1 MKKYFEKLYR
11 VIRMKEMRI
20 LPGHMSYFLVMSIMP
35 LITLISFIASFFHL
49 SITEV
54 TEFAIQFLPTEISN
68 LIMPL
73 ITNTNMKL
81 NFILMIVGFYIVS
94 NGMHSII
101 LVSNT
106 LYKTEEENAVFL
118 RIRAILLT
126 IILMN
131 LFFFTLIV
139 MGFGNMIVKFL
150 LSLDI
155 FLPIS
160 SYVYQLFIWL
170 KYPLAFILIYFFV
183 KVLYTLSPIKKIKSK
198 FMTKGALF
206 TTIGWILVTTFY
218 SYYANNIAHYDL
230 FYGSISNL
238 VVLLIWIYIL
248 SYIFVIGIG
257 INATEYQLAETAT
270 DNEANL

>member
-1 MKKYFEKLYR
+1 MKKYFEKLYH

-35 LITLISFIASFFHL
+35 LITLVSFIASFFHL
-49 SITEV
+49 SITEIA
-54 TEFAIQFLPTEISN
+54 EFTAQFLPTEVSN

-73 ITNTNMKL
+73 ITNTNMSL

-106 LYKTEEENAVFL
+106 LYKTEEENAILL

-139 MGFGNMIVKFL
+139 MGFGNMIVRFIL
-150 LSLDI
+150 GLDI

-160 SYVYQLFIWL
+160 GYVYQLFIWL
-170 KYPLAFILIYFFV
+170 KYPIAFVLIYFFV

-206 TTIGWILVTTFY
+206 TTIGWILVTTIY

-257 INATEYQLAETAT
+257 INATEYQLAETT
-270 DNEANL
+270 TNNEKSL

>member
-54 TEFAIQFLPTEISN
+54 TEFAIQFLPTEVSN

-139 MGFGNMIVKFL
+139 MEI
-150 LSLDI
+150 
-155 FLPIS
+155 
-160 SYVYQLFIWL
+160 
-170 KYPLAFILIYFFV
+170 
-183 KVLYTLSPIKKIKSK
+183 
-198 FMTKGALF
+198 
-206 TTIGWILVTTFY
+206 
-218 SYYANNIAHYDL
+218 
-230 FYGSISNL
+230 
-238 VVLLIWIYIL
+238 
-248 SYIFVIGIG
+248 
-257 INATEYQLAETAT
+257 
-270 DNEANL
+270 